1 MKNVLKKIAAVA
13 MAFTLIGGGTTIAKT
28 VAPESSNTITAH
40 ALCQY
45 HGYISN
51 SDFVYYTYSWSVF
64 PGMNM
69 YDPQPTGEAR
79 RCRCCGGY
87 FYVRY

>member
-1 MKNVLKKIAAVA
+1 MKNVMKKIAAA
-13 MAFTLIGGGTTIAKT
+13 AIAFTLLGAGSVITEK
-28 VAPESSNTITAH
+28 VAPQTNNTLTAS
-40 ALCQY
+40 AACQY
-45 HGYISN
+45 HGYRSN

-69 YDPQPTGEAR
+69 YDTQPTGEVR

-87 FYVRY
+87 FSVKY